1 MNSVQVEGSKQRK
14 SGLTSHSCENCIN
27 TDVGG
32 RGKGGGRGIRQ
43 KQQLAE

>member
-1 MNSVQVEGSKQRK
+1 MNSAQVQGSKQRE
-14 SGLTSHSCENCIN
+14 SGLTAHSCVNCIN

-32 RGKGGGRGIRQ
+32 RGQGGGRGIRQ